1 MPAGWQ
7 DATRNAAHNAGHRS
21 LPERARRGGLFVV
34 IIELGWAL
42 LPFGSRVAMFPV
54 VMVSKKAHC
63 R

>member
-34 IIELGWAL
+34 IIELGGPSSHL
-42 LPFGSRVAMFPV
+42 EVELPCFPW
-54 VMVSKKAHC
+54 
-63 R
+63 